1 MVRRLFGCLIAW
13 IALYVVQSLG
23 NFIIFLILNPC
34 ILFSLLYQ
42 QKTNTQTREL
52 SCLVQFEHNNLY
64 LGVGYKKK
72 YKAPTDHVLCM
83 KHPKIQNMKSKHIL
97 YLCADDSKSMYQ
109 WLTGIRMAKVC
120 VKY

>member
-1 MVRRLFGCLIAW
+1 M
-13 IALYVVQSLG
+13 
-23 NFIIFLILNPC
+23 
-34 ILFSLLYQ
+34 
-42 QKTNTQTREL
+42 
-52 SCLVQFEHNNLY
+52 QFEHNNLY

-109 WLTGIRMAKVC
+109 WLTGIRMAKVFDWKFLSEHQTSL
-120 VKY
+120 VSLKASTYSYLIIRIPRKNSREVTKIEEKAWISLFIYLFIPTMK